1 MSRTLTIGLLA
12 TPLLFAALPL
22 ISVFVFDTHAA
33 PETEVVSVRQ
43 ETAVVGGSPVLTLA
57 EPGTPGDS
65 PMYGMADS
73 FDDCHGASHSAVE
86 GSS

>member
-22 ISVFVFDTHAA
+22 ISVFVFDTHGA
-33 PETEVVSVRQ
+33 PATEVVAIRQ
-43 ETAVVGGSPVLTLA
+43 EAPAIDRDPVLTSV

-73 FDDCHGASHSAVE
+73 FDDCHGASHSAIE
-86 GSS
+86 G